1 MVQDGR
7 TEVHGFFHQCGQ
19 DDTADRREHKEE
31 ESILFKDFKEGVFL
45 VSALTSTNQP
55 ANNVSSP

>member
-1 MVQDGR
+1 MEELRKTVSFINVGR
-7 TEVHGFFHQCGQ
+7 MILLT
-19 DDTADRREHKEE
+19 DMNIKKKNP
-31 ESILFKDFKEGVFL
+31 LFKDFKEGVFL